1 MQDQKITISRTTLIW
16 VLVAVLGV
24 AGVVTLILAFRGS
37 NSPEEDVNAIY
48 TNAALTVEAQQLTL
62 NASQPTATVTPFV
75 TLTPFVTNTA
85 FATVTLPTLSAFAT
99 NTQAILTTGGCDN
112 SIYISDVTIPDKTVV
127 TPGQSMTKTWKVQ
140 NSGTCTW
147 STSYKIAYVAG
158 NAMGGATTAISQA
171 VSPGQSIDIS
181 VAMVAPS
188 AAGESAGT
196 WRLTNDKAQPF
207 GTNLTIVV
215 NVSGSGATGTPAK
228 TVTPGGPSATA
239 TATATSGVIPTAAN
253 NPNITLTCTLGG
265 TGGIQYEHAGTLTW
279 EDMSDNESGFRIY
292 INGNLVFTT
301 NSNVVSYTV
310 PSGTFYDTGVA
321 TTFGVEAFT
330 NTGKAPTANV
340 TKSCPELE

>member
-1 MQDQKITISRTTLIW
+1 MNNQNMPISRTTIIW
-16 VLVAVLGV
+16 ILVAVLGV
-24 AGVVTLILAFRGS
+24 AGVITLILAFRGS
-37 NSPEEDVNAIY
+37 NSAEDDVNAIY
-48 TNAALTVEAQQLTL
+48 TNAALTVAAQQLTL
-62 NASQPTATVTPFV
+62 QASQPTATVTPFV
-75 TLTPFVTNTA
+75 TLTPIPTNTPL
-85 FATVTLPTLSAFAT
+85 ATITLQPLTFAT
-99 NTQAILTTGGCDN
+99 NTQAVLVTGGCDN
-112 SIYISDVTIPDKTVV
+112 SVYISDVTIPDKTVV
-127 TPGQSMTKTWKVQ
+127 TPGQAMTKTWKVQ

-147 STSYKIAYVAG
+147 TTSYKIAYVAG
-158 NAMGGATTAISQA
+158 NAMGGATTAISQSVA
-171 VSPGQSIDIS
+171 PGQSIDIS
-181 VAMVAPS
+181 VAMVAPT

-215 NVSGSGATGTPAK
+215 NVGGNGATGTPAK
-228 TVTPGGPSATA
+228 TVTPGGPTVTPV

-321 TTFGVEAFT
+321 TTFGVKAFT
-330 NTGKAPTANV
+330 GTGEAKIANV
-340 TKSCPELE
+340 TKSCP